1 MKLTQKD
8 MEAVK
13 RNMKLLDIPEEE
25 AIQLVMDD
33 KAIDKGEKL
42 FELTAEQK
50 KVAKKYSG
58 TGTKKRTVYKF
69 DTAKKKKENPVKQQ
83 IISEIFRFL
92 SENTEICVENA
103 QITNPERQIAFK
115 IGENDYE
122 LTLVQKRKAKNSG
135 FPQKP
140 LDKPLKIAYNQYK
153 DKRKEIK

>member
-8 MEAVK
+8 MEAIK
-13 RNMKLLDIPEEE
+13 RNMKLLDIPEDE

-42 FELTAEQK
+42 FELSAEQK

-92 SENTEICVENA
+92 SENTEIYAENA
-103 QITNPERQIAFK
+103 QIVNPERQIAFK

-122 LTLVQKRKAKNSG
+122 LTLVQKRKAK
-135 FPQKP
+135 K
-140 LDKPLKIAYNQYK
+140 
-153 DKRKEIK
+153 